1 MFRSKNSSIGGVR
14 YIDFFIIPK
23 SLIDGGGFV
32 VAFLA
37 IGAGA
42 AAGVAIYE
50 AGRYTGA
57 FIKNHIL
64 N

>member
-1 MFRSKNSSIGGVR
+1 MNILNVEELSENEM
-14 YIDFFIIPK
+14 K
-23 SLIDGGGFV
+23 STEGGFV
-32 VAFLA
+32 ATFLA
-37 IGAGA
+37 IGAAA

-57 FIKNHIL
+57 FIKNHII